1 MEKRKVNS
9 ALLPKKPTKQK
20 QVIFQC
26 GKTVNEI
33 WERKPKYLERGVSK
47 PQKTDLKWTETS
59 EPLISPGNQVL
70 MSRFKCYFS
79 NWLFSEISNN

>member
-1 MEKRKVNS
+1 MKFGNGNRN
-9 ALLPKKPTKQK
+9 
-20 QVIFQC
+20 
-26 GKTVNEI
+26 I
-33 WERKPKYLERGVSK
+33 WRGGVSK

>member
-33 WERKPKYLERGVSK
+33 WERKPKYLERGGF
-47 PQKTDLKWTETS
+47 KTPKKRLK
-59 EPLISPGNQVL
+59 
-70 MSRFKCYFS
+70 MD
-79 NWLFSEISNN
+79 